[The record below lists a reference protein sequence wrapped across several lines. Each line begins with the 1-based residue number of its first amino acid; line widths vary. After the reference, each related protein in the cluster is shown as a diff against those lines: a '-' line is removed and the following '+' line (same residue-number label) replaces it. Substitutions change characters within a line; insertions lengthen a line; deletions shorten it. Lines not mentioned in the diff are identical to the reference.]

1 MFQEHH
7 VLHLFFWTFMKVN
20 VEKEDFISKLNEVA
34 DNGKVPIQTA
44 VEITEELLD
53 RLDWVTVK

>member
-1 MFQEHH
+1 
-7 VLHLFFWTFMKVN
+7 MKVN

-53 RLDWVTVK
+53 RLD